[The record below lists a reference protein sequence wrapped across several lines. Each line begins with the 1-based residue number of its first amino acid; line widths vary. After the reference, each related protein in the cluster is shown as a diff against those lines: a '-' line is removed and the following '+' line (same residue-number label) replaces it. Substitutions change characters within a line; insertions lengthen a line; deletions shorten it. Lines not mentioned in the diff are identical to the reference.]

1 MRIFFNIFLPF
12 RTFEVFADSDD
23 IFEKFLSKVFGHF
36 FHEPCGDE
44 IHFCIN
50 IHPNINKSN
59 ILFDWSVPDNE
70 IFIIKL
76 NIVRIHIRLKLKE
89 LLKMFFVVDRSS
101 EKEKLFTGM
110 IKSTVAD
117 SLEKGLPLG
126 EKRYVVER
134 ISYSAVSGYLFFGSR
149 NFQKRGIILIKIYLN
164 HNRNKDFEGNI
175 RKSLDATAYSPI
187 SLSSATDFNA
197 VFITFEIP
205 ASSFNFALIINNIF
219 ELGFNSLKKMYLLFS
234 QGKIIF
240 FLFVKS

>member
-1 MRIFFNIFLPF
+1 
-12 RTFEVFADSDD
+12 
-23 IFEKFLSKVFGHF
+23 
-36 FHEPCGDE
+36 
-44 IHFCIN
+44 
-50 IHPNINKSN
+50 
-59 ILFDWSVPDNE
+59 
-70 IFIIKL
+70 
-76 NIVRIHIRLKLKE
+76 
-89 LLKMFFVVDRSS
+89 MFFVVNGPG

-117 SLEKGLPLG
+117 SLKKGLPLG

-134 ISYSAVSGYLFFGSR
+134 IPYSAVSGYLFFGSR

-175 RKSLDATAYSPI
+175 RKSLDAAAYSPI
-187 SLSSATDFNA
+187 SLSSATDFYA
-197 VFITFEIP
+197 VFVTFEIP
-205 ASSFNFALIINNIF
+205 TSSFDFALIINNIF